1 MTINDSLQQSF
12 ENYIC
17 SIGGKNIESKDKK
30 DGFIGIGFDLD
41 IHGQTIPLSVKYIDQ
56 KRWLLLPTVSV
67 AQCNLPALDHVGNN
81 GLICITDHQG
91 EMFDSG
97 DLFGLFK
104 YAVDTAIGILTKAL
118 KSYSAGNRDAL
129 YEEIDGYNQT
139 VVSDAPIIIA
149 THNPNQS
156 ESLYAWCINFT
167 KQRNTPQCHHIKYL
181 VDGNSQH
188 PPSSSPYTAIKVIKV
203 SLADIEDFIIPN
215 LFTSFNEHWWE
226 QQALN
231 FSTQQLDSLNKKSK
245 FKIVLLEIPTPK
257 MYTYLVISYYQDMAS
272 NKYRNFKVQTLQR
285 GWREY
290 LLNRTG
296 IDSQFSS
303 KKTVVIAGC
312 GSVGSR
318 VAEILAESNIDKLI
332 LVDYDDMKTDNVM
345 RHHLGIQDVN
355 QSKVSALKS
364 RLQQNI
370 PELEIVAYKA
380 NILNWLNSQNNEQLS
395 EIDSIVLATGH
406 PPTELEVCR
415 RLYTY
420 DTSVH
425 VVSGWLEAYGLG
437 GHVLGFKS
445 NNDACL
451 KCLYYDDDGDLSNYI
466 KTSLFSNP
474 SGIVLSKNIT
484 GCAGAFTAYGSVHS
498 MKTAVIIAEFVIEL
512 KTGLQSWCATNKLP
526 IDYGLEATKHHEAAL
541 QNGGYYSQSLSSIKV
556 AGCSCCST

>member
-1 MTINDSLQQSF
+1 MTISDGIQQSF
-12 ENYIC
+12 KNYIQ
-17 SIGGKNIESKDKK
+17 SIGGKSIESYDKK
-30 DGFIGIGFDLD
+30 DGFIAIGFDLD
-41 IHGQTIPLSVKYIDQ
+41 IHGQSVPLSVKYVDQ
-56 KRWLLLPTVSV
+56 RRWLSLPTVSV
-67 AQCNLPALDHVGNN
+67 APCTLPALAHVGND
-81 GLICITDHQG
+81 GLICVTDHQG
-91 EMFDSG
+91 EMFDSAN
-97 DLFGLFK
+97 LFGLFK
-104 YAVDTAIGILTKAL
+104 YTVDTAIGILTNAL

-139 VVSDAPIIIA
+139 VVSDDPIVIA

-156 ESLYAWCINFT
+156 DSLYAWCINLT

-181 VDGNSQH
+181 VDGASQH
-188 PPSSSPYTAIKVIKV
+188 PPSSNPYTTIKVTKII
-203 SLADIEDFIIPN
+203 LPRIEDFVIPN
-215 LFTSFNEHWWE
+215 LFTSFDEHWWE
-226 QQALN
+226 QQISK
-231 FSTQQLDSLNKKSK
+231 FSKNQLDSLQKKSN

-257 MYTYLVISYYQDMAS
+257 MHTYLVISYYQDMAS
-272 NKYRNFKVQTLQR
+272 NKYRNFKIQTLQR

-296 IDSQFSS
+296 MESQFSS

-318 VAEILAESNIDKLI
+318 VAEILAESDVDKLI

-345 RHHLGIQDVN
+345 RHYLGIQDIN
-355 QSKVSALKS
+355 QSKVSALKN

-370 PELEIVAYKA
+370 PELEVVVYRT
-380 NILNWLNSQNNEQLS
+380 NILNWLNSQNDEQLS
-395 EIDSIVLATGH
+395 EIHSIVLATGH

-415 RLYTY
+415 RLYTNEA
-420 DTSVH
+420 SVH

-437 GHVLGFKS
+437 GHILGLRS

-451 KCLYYDDDGDLSNYI
+451 KCLYYDDDGNPSNYI

-484 GCAGAFTAYGSVHS
+484 GCAGAFTAYGSVHA
-498 MKTAVIIAEFVIEL
+498 MKTAVIMAEYVIEN
-512 KTGLQSWCATNKLP
+512 KVGLQSWCATNKLP
-526 IDYGLEATKHHEAAL
+526 TNYNLKATKHHALVL
-541 QNGGYYSQSLSSIKV
+541 QNGGYYSQSLNTIKV

>member
-1 MTINDSLQQSF
+1 MTISQNLQQSF
-12 ENYIC
+12 EMHIQ
-17 SIGGKNIESKDKK
+17 SLGGKSIESHDKK
-30 DGFIGIGFDLD
+30 DGFIAIGFDLD
-41 IHGQTIPLSVKYIDQ
+41 IHGQIVPLSVKYVDQ
-56 KRWLLLPTVSV
+56 KRWLALPTVSI
-67 AQCNLPALDHVGNN
+67 AKCNLPALDHVGND
-81 GLICITDHQG
+81 GLICVTDHQG

-97 DLFGLFK
+97 ELFGLFK
-104 YAVDTAIGILTKAL
+104 YAVDTAIDILTNSL
-118 KSYSAGNRDAL
+118 KSYQASNRIAL

-139 VVSDAPIIIA
+139 IVSDAPVIVA
-149 THNPNQS
+149 THNLNQS
-156 ESLYAWCINFT
+156 DSLYAWCINCT
-167 KQRNTPQCHHIKYL
+167 RQRNTPQFYHIKYL
-181 VDGNSQH
+181 VDGASQH
-188 PPSSSPYTAIKVIKV
+188 PPSSSPYTAIKVTKI
-203 SLADIEDFIIPN
+203 SLPRIEDFVIPD
-215 LFTSFNEHWWE
+215 LFESFDKNWWK
-226 QQALN
+226 QQILK
-231 FSTQQLDSLNKKSK
+231 FSENQLASLQKKSN

-257 MYTYLVISYYQDMAS
+257 MHTYLIVSYYQDMTS

-296 IDSQFSS
+296 IESQFLS

-318 VAEILAESNIDKLI
+318 IAEILAESDVDKLI
-332 LVDYDDMKTDNVM
+332 LVDYDDMKTDNIM
-345 RHHLGIQDVN
+345 RHYLGVQDVN
-355 QSKVSALKS
+355 QSKVSALKN

-370 PELEIVAYKA
+370 PELEVVAYRA
-380 NILNWLNSQNNEQLS
+380 NILNWLINQNSEQLS
-395 EIDSIVLATGH
+395 EIHSIVLATGH

-420 DTSVH
+420 KANVH

-437 GHVLGFKS
+437 GHILGFRS

-451 KCLYYDDDGDLSNYI
+451 KCLYYDEDSDHSNYI

-484 GCAGAFTAYGSVHS
+484 GCAGAFTAYGSVHA
-498 MKTAVIIAEFVIEL
+498 MKTAVIMAEFVIEL

-526 IDYGLEATKHHEAAL
+526 IDYGLEATKHHEATL
-541 QNGGYYSQSLSSIKV
+541 QNGGYYSQPLISVKV

>member
-1 MTINDSLQQSF
+1 MTINDGIQQSF
-12 ENYIC
+12 KTYIRTL
-17 SIGGKNIESKDKK
+17 GGKSIESHDKK
-30 DGFIGIGFDLD
+30 DGFVAIGFDLD
-41 IHGQTIPLSVKYIDQ
+41 IHGQIIPLSVKYVNQ
-56 KRWLLLPTVSV
+56 NRWLSLPTVSV
-67 AQCNLPALDHVGNN
+67 AQCDLPALAHVGNH

-91 EMFDSG
+91 EMFDSA

-104 YAVDTAIGILTKAL
+104 YAVNTAIGILTNAL

-139 VVSDAPIIIA
+139 VVSDAPVIVA
-149 THNPNQS
+149 THDPTQS
-156 ESLYAWCINFT
+156 DSLYAWCINCT
-167 KQRNTPQCHHIKYL
+167 RQRNTHQSYHIKYL
-181 VDGNSQH
+181 VDDASQH
-188 PPSSSPYTAIKVIKV
+188 PPSSSPYTAIKVAKI
-203 SLADIEDFIIPN
+203 SLPRIEDFVIPN
-215 LFTSFNEHWWE
+215 IFESFDENWWK
-226 QQALN
+226 QQISK
-231 FSTQQLDSLNKKSK
+231 FSENQLDSLQKKSN

-257 MYTYLVISYYQDMAS
+257 MHTYLVVSYYQDMTL

-296 IDSQFSS
+296 IESQPSN
-303 KKTVVIAGC
+303 KKTIVIAGC

-318 VAEILAESNIDKLI
+318 VAEILAESDVDKLLLI
-332 LVDYDDMKTDNVM
+332 DYDDMTTDNVM
-345 RHHLGIQDVN
+345 RHYLGIQDVK
-355 QSKVSALKS
+355 QSKVSALKN

-370 PELEIVAYKA
+370 PELEVVAYKA

-395 EIDSIVLATGH
+395 EIHSIVLATGH

-420 DTSVH
+420 EANVH

-437 GHVLGFKS
+437 GHVLGFRS
-445 NNDACL
+445 NEDGCL
-451 KCLYYDDDGDLSNYI
+451 KCLYYDDDSNSSNYI
-466 KTSLFSNP
+466 RTSLFSNP
-474 SGIVLSKNIT
+474 LGIVLSKNIT
-484 GCAGAFTAYGSVHS
+484 GCAGAFTAYGSVHA
-498 MKTAVIIAEFVIEL
+498 MKTAVIMAEFVIEL

-526 IDYGLEATKHHEAAL
+526 IDYGLKATKHHETAL

>member
-1 MTINDSLQQSF
+1 MTISNGVQQSYK
-12 ENYIC
+12 NYIH
-17 SIGGKNIESKDKK
+17 SLGGKNIESKDKE
-30 DGFIGIGFDLD
+30 DGLIAINFDLD
-41 IHGQTIPLSVKYIDQ
+41 IHDRTIPLSVKYVDQ
-56 KRWLLLPTVSV
+56 KRWLCLPTVTV
-67 AQCNLPALDHVGNN
+67 APCTLPALAHVGNN
-81 GLICITDHQG
+81 GLICVTDHQG
-91 EMFDSG
+91 EMFDSA

-104 YAVDTAIGILTKAL
+104 YAVDTAIGILTNAL

-139 VVSDAPIIIA
+139 AVSDDPIVIA
-149 THNPNQS
+149 THDPNQS
-156 ESLYAWCINFT
+156 DSLYAWCINFT
-167 KQRNTPQCHHIKYL
+167 RQRNTPQCHHIKYL
-181 VDGNSQH
+181 VDGNSQY
-188 PPSSSPYTAIKVIKV
+188 PPSSSPYTAIKVIKI
-203 SLADIEDFIIPN
+203 SLPRIEDFVIPS
-215 LFTSFNEHWWE
+215 LFESFDENWWKQQTSK
-226 QQALN
+226 
-231 FSTQQLDSLNKKSK
+231 FSENQLDSLQKKSN

-257 MYTYLVISYYQDMAS
+257 MHTYLVVSYYQNMTS
-272 NKYRNFKVQTLQR
+272 NKYRDFKVQTLQR

-296 IDSQFSS
+296 VESQFPS

-318 VAEILAESNIDKLI
+318 VAEILAESDIDKLI

-345 RHHLGIQDVN
+345 RHYLGIQDVN
-355 QSKVSALKS
+355 QSKVSAIKN
-364 RLQQNI
+364 RLEQNI
-370 PELEIVAYKA
+370 PELEVIVYKTH
-380 NILNWLNSQNNEQLS
+380 ILNWLNSQNDEQLS
-395 EIDSIVLATGH
+395 KIHSIVLATGH

-420 DTSVH
+420 EVNVH

-437 GHVLGFKS
+437 GHILGFKS
-445 NNDACL
+445 NNDTCL
-451 KCLYYDDDGDLSNYI
+451 KCLYYDDDGNPSNYI

-484 GCAGAFTAYGSVHS
+484 GCAGAFTAYGSVHA
-498 MKTAVIIAEFVIEL
+498 MKTAVIMAEFVIEQ

-526 IDYGLEATKHHEAAL
+526 IDYNLKATKHHEAAL

>member
-1 MTINDSLQQSF
+1 MTISDGVQQSF
-12 ENYIC
+12 EQHIQFL
-17 SIGGKNIESKDKK
+17 GGKNIESKNKK
-30 DGFIGIGFDLD
+30 DGFIAIGFDLE
-41 IHGQTIPLSVKYIDQ
+41 IHGQTIPLSVTYADRR
-56 KRWLLLPTVSV
+56 RWLLLPTVSV
-67 AQCNLPALDHVGNN
+67 AKCNLPALDHVGNN
-81 GLICITDHQG
+81 GLICVTDHQG
-91 EMFDSG
+91 EMFDSA

-215 LFTSFNEHWWE
+215 LFTSFNEHWWQ

-257 MYTYLVISYYQDMAS
+257 MHTYLVISYYQDMAS

-318 VAEILAESNIDKLI
+318 VAEILAESDIDKLI

-395 EIDSIVLATGH
+395 EIHSIVLATGH

-420 DTSVH
+420 EANVH

-437 GHVLGFKS
+437 GHVLGFRS
-445 NNDACL
+445 NEDGCL
-451 KCLYYDDDGDLSNYI
+451 KCLYYDDDGNSSNYI
-466 KTSLFSNP
+466 RTSLFSNP
-474 SGIVLSKNIT
+474 LGIVLSKNIT
-484 GCAGAFTAYGSVHS
+484 GCAGAFTAYGSVHA

>member
-1 MTINDSLQQSF
+1 MTINDGLQQSF
-12 ENYIC
+12 ENYIR
-17 SIGGKNIESKDKK
+17 SIGGKNIESEDKK
-30 DGFIGIGFDLD
+30 DGFIGIDFDLD
-41 IHGQTIPLSVKYIDQ
+41 VHGQTIPLSVRYIDQ

-81 GLICITDHQG
+81 GLICVTDHQG

-104 YAVDTAIGILTKAL
+104 YVVDTAIGILTNSL
-118 KSYSAGNRDAL
+118 KSYQAGNRIAL

-139 VVSDAPIIIA
+139 IVSDAPVIVA

-156 ESLYAWCINFT
+156 DSLYAWCINYT
-167 KQRNTPQCHHIKYL
+167 RQRNTPQFYHIKYL
-181 VDGNSQH
+181 VDGASQH
-188 PPSSSPYTAIKVIKV
+188 PPSSSPYTAIKVTKI
-203 SLADIEDFIIPN
+203 SLPRIEDFVIPN
-215 LFTSFNEHWWE
+215 LFESFDENWWKQQTSK
-226 QQALN
+226 
-231 FSTQQLDSLNKKSK
+231 FSENQLDSLQKKSN

-257 MYTYLVISYYQDMAS
+257 MHTYLVVSYYQDMTS
-272 NKYRNFKVQTLQR
+272 NKYRDFKVQTLQR

-296 IDSQFSS
+296 VESQFPS

-318 VAEILAESNIDKLI
+318 VAEILAESDIDKLI
-332 LVDYDDMKTDNVM
+332 LVDYDDMKTDNIM
-345 RHHLGIQDVN
+345 RHYLGIQDVN
-355 QSKVSALKS
+355 QSKVSALKNC
-364 RLQQNI
+364 LQQNI
-370 PELEIVAYKA
+370 PELEIVAYET
-380 NILNWLNSQNNEQLS
+380 NVLNWLNSQNSEQLS
-395 EIDSIVLATGH
+395 EIHSIVLATGH

-420 DTSVH
+420 EANVH

-437 GHVLGFKS
+437 GHILGFRS
-445 NNDACL
+445 NEDACL
-451 KCLYYDDDGDLSNYI
+451 KCLYYDDNGNPSNYI

-484 GCAGAFTAYGSVHS
+484 GCAGAFTAYGSVHA
-498 MKTAVIIAEFVIEL
+498 MKTAVIMAEYIIEN

-526 IDYGLEATKHHEAAL
+526 TDYNLETTNHQELTL
-541 QNGGYYSQSLSSIKV
+541 QNGGYYPQPLNAIKV

>member
-1 MTINDSLQQSF
+1 MEISDSIQQSF
-12 ENYIC
+12 KNYIQ
-17 SIGGKNIESKDKK
+17 SLGGKSIESHDKK
-30 DGFIGIGFDLD
+30 EGFIVIGFDLD
-41 IHGQTIPLSVKYIDQ
+41 IHGQTVPLSVKYIDQ
-56 KRWLLLPTVSV
+56 KRWLSLPTVSV
-67 AQCNLPALDHVGNN
+67 APCTLPALAHVGND
-81 GLICITDHQG
+81 GLICVTDHQG
-91 EMFDSG
+91 EVFDSA

-104 YAVDTAIGILTKAL
+104 YAVDTAIGILTNAL

-139 VVSDAPIIIA
+139 VVSDAPVIIA

-156 ESLYAWCINFT
+156 HSLYAWCINYT
-167 KQRNTPQCHHIKYL
+167 QQSNTPQCHHIKYL
-181 VDGNSQH
+181 VDGASQH
-188 PPSSSPYTAIKVIKV
+188 PPRSSPYTAIKVTKII
-203 SLADIEDFIIPN
+203 LPRIEDFVIPN
-215 LFTSFNEHWWE
+215 LFTSFDERWWE
-226 QQALN
+226 QQTLN

-257 MYTYLVISYYQDMAS
+257 MHTYLVISYYQDMAS

-296 IDSQFSS
+296 IDALFSS

-318 VAEILAESNIDKLI
+318 VAEVLAESDVDKLI
-332 LVDYDDMKTDNVM
+332 LVDYDDMKTDNIM
-345 RHHLGIQDVN
+345 RHYLGIQDVN
-355 QSKVSALKS
+355 QSKVSALKN

-370 PELEIVAYKA
+370 PELEVVVYKT
-380 NILNWLNSQNNEQLS
+380 NILNWLNSQNDEQLS
-395 EIDSIVLATGH
+395 EIHSIVLATGH

-420 DTSVH
+420 EVNVH

-437 GHVLGFKS
+437 GHILGFKS
-445 NNDACL
+445 NEDGCL
-451 KCLYYDDDGDLSNYI
+451 KCLYYDHDGNPSNYI

-484 GCAGAFTAYGSVHS
+484 GCTGAFTAYGSVHA
-498 MKTAVIIAEFVIEL
+498 MKTAVIMAEFVIGY
-512 KTGLQSWCATNKLP
+512 KTELQSWCATNKLP
-526 IDYGLEATKHHEAAL
+526 TDYDLEATNHQELTL
-541 QNGGYYSQSLSSIKV
+541 QNGGYYSQSLNTIKM

>member
-1 MTINDSLQQSF
+1 MTINDGLQQIF
-12 ENYIC
+12 ENYIR
-17 SIGGKNIESKDKK
+17 SIGGKNIESEDKK
-30 DGFIGIGFDLD
+30 DSFIGIGFDLD
-41 IHGQTIPLSVKYIDQ
+41 IHGQTIPLSVKYVDQ

-81 GLICITDHQG
+81 GLICVTDHQG

-104 YAVDTAIGILTKAL
+104 YVVDTAIDILTTSL
-118 KSYSAGNRDAL
+118 KSYQAGNRIAL

-139 VVSDAPIIIA
+139 IMSDAPVIVA
-149 THNPNQS
+149 THDPTQS
-156 ESLYAWCINFT
+156 DSLYAWCINCT
-167 KQRNTPQCHHIKYL
+167 RQRNTPQFYHIKYL
-181 VDGNSQH
+181 VDGASKH
-188 PPSSSPYTAIKVIKV
+188 PPSSSPYTAIKVTKI
-203 SLADIEDFIIPN
+203 SLPRIEDFVIPN
-215 LFTSFNEHWWE
+215 LFESFDENWWKQQTSKFSKN
-226 QQALN
+226 QLN
-231 FSTQQLDSLNKKSK
+231 SLQKKSN

-257 MYTYLVISYYQDMAS
+257 MHTYLVISYYQDMTS
-272 NKYRNFKVQTLQR
+272 NKYRNFKAQTLQR

-296 IDSQFSS
+296 VESQFSS

-318 VAEILAESNIDKLI
+318 VAEILVESDIDKLI

-345 RHHLGIQDVN
+345 RHYLGIQDVN
-355 QSKVSALKS
+355 QSKVSALRN

-370 PELEIVAYKA
+370 PELEIVAYKT
-380 NILNWLNSQNNEQLS
+380 NILNWLISQNSEQLS
-395 EIDSIVLATGH
+395 EIHSIVLATGH

-425 VVSGWLEAYGLG
+425 VASGWLEAYGLG

-451 KCLYYDDDGDLSNYI
+451 KCLYYDDDGNSSNYI
-466 KTSLFSNP
+466 KTSLFSNS

-484 GCAGAFTAYGSVHS
+484 GCAGAFTAYASVHA

-526 IDYGLEATKHHEAAL
+526 IDYGLEATKYHDKAL

>member
-1 MTINDSLQQSF
+1 
-12 ENYIC
+12 
-17 SIGGKNIESKDKK
+17 
-30 DGFIGIGFDLD
+30 
-41 IHGQTIPLSVKYIDQ
+41 
-56 KRWLLLPTVSV
+56 
-67 AQCNLPALDHVGNN
+67 
-81 GLICITDHQG
+81 
-91 EMFDSG
+91 
-97 DLFGLFK
+97 
-104 YAVDTAIGILTKAL
+104 
-118 KSYSAGNRDAL
+118 
-129 YEEIDGYNQT
+129 
-139 VVSDAPIIIA
+139 
-149 THNPNQS
+149 
-156 ESLYAWCINFT
+156 
-167 KQRNTPQCHHIKYL
+167 
-181 VDGNSQH
+181 
-188 PPSSSPYTAIKVIKV
+188 
-203 SLADIEDFIIPN
+203 
-215 LFTSFNEHWWE
+215 
-226 QQALN
+226 
-231 FSTQQLDSLNKKSK
+231 
-245 FKIVLLEIPTPK
+245 
-257 MYTYLVISYYQDMAS
+257 
-272 NKYRNFKVQTLQR
+272 
-285 GWREY
+285 
-290 LLNRTG
+290 
-296 IDSQFSS
+296 
-303 KKTVVIAGC
+303 
-312 GSVGSR
+312 
-318 VAEILAESNIDKLI
+318 
-332 LVDYDDMKTDNVM
+332 M

-484 GCAGAFTAYGSVHS
+484 GCAGAFTAYGSVHA

>member
-1 MTINDSLQQSF
+1 MKISDGMQQSF
-12 ENYIC
+12 KNYIQ
-17 SIGGKNIESKDKK
+17 SLGGKSIESYDKK
-30 DGFIGIGFDLD
+30 DGFIAIGFDLD
-41 IHGQTIPLSVKYIDQ
+41 IHSQSVPLSVEYTDQ
-56 KRWLLLPTVSV
+56 KRWLSLPTVSV
-67 AQCNLPALDHVGNN
+67 AQCSLPALDHIGNN
-81 GLICITDHQG
+81 GLICVTDHQG
-91 EMFDSG
+91 EMFDSA

-104 YAVDTAIGILTKAL
+104 YAVDTAISILTNAL
-118 KSYSAGNRDAL
+118 ESYSAGNREAL

-139 VVSDAPIIIA
+139 VVSDDPIVIA

-156 ESLYAWCINFT
+156 DNLYAWCINLT
-167 KQRNTPQCHHIKYL
+167 KQRNTPQCHYIKYL
-181 VDGNSQH
+181 VDRANQH
-188 PPSSSPYTAIKVIKV
+188 PLSSSPYTAIKVTKI
-203 SLADIEDFIIPN
+203 SLPRIEDFVIPN
-215 LFTSFNEHWWE
+215 LFTSFDEHWWE
-226 QQALN
+226 QQTLN

-257 MYTYLVISYYQDMAS
+257 MHTYLVISYYQDMTS
-272 NKYRNFKVQTLQR
+272 NKYRNFKAQTLQR

-296 IDSQFSS
+296 VESQFSS

-318 VAEILAESNIDKLI
+318 VAEILVESDIDKLI

-345 RHHLGIQDVN
+345 RHYLGIQDVN
-355 QSKVSALKS
+355 QSKVSALRN

-370 PELEIVAYKA
+370 PELEIVAYKT
-380 NILNWLNSQNNEQLS
+380 NILNWLISQNSEQLS
-395 EIDSIVLATGH
+395 EIHSIVLATGH

-425 VVSGWLEAYGLG
+425 VASGWLEAYGLG
-437 GHVLGFKS
+437 GHILGFNS
-445 NNDACL
+445 NKDGCL
-451 KCLYYDDDGDLSNYI
+451 KCLYYDDDGNPSNYI

-484 GCAGAFTAYGSVHS
+484 GCAGAFTAYGSVHA

-512 KTGLQSWCATNKLP
+512 KTGLQSW
-526 IDYGLEATKHHEAAL
+526 
-541 QNGGYYSQSLSSIKV
+541 
-556 AGCSCCST
+556 

>member
-1 MTINDSLQQSF
+1 MTISDGVQQSF
-12 ENYIC
+12 EQHIQFL
-17 SIGGKNIESKDKK
+17 GGKNIESKDKK
-30 DGFIGIGFDLD
+30 DGSIAIGFDLE
-41 IHGQTIPLSVKYIDQ
+41 IHGQTIPLSVTYADRR
-56 KRWLLLPTVSV
+56 RWLSLPTVSV

-81 GLICITDHQG
+81 GLICVTDHQG
-91 EMFDSG
+91 EMFDSA

-104 YAVDTAIGILTKAL
+104 YAVDTAIDILTNSL
-118 KSYSAGNRDAL
+118 KSYSAGNRIAL

-139 VVSDAPIIIA
+139 IVSDAPIIVA

-156 ESLYAWCINFT
+156 DSLYAWCINFT
-167 KQRNTPQCHHIKYL
+167 RQSKTPQCHHIKYL
-181 VDGNSQH
+181 VDGASQH
-188 PPSSSPYTAIKVIKV
+188 PLSSSPYTAIKVTKII
-203 SLADIEDFIIPN
+203 LPRIEDFVIPN
-215 LFTSFNEHWWE
+215 LFTSFDEHWWE

-257 MYTYLVISYYQDMAS
+257 MHTYLVISYYQDMAS

-296 IDSQFSS
+296 IESQFSS

-318 VAEILAESNIDKLI
+318 VAEILAESDVDKLI
-332 LVDYDDMKTDNVM
+332 FVDYDDMKTDNIM
-345 RHHLGIQDVN
+345 RHYLGVQDVN

-380 NILNWLNSQNNEQLS
+380 NILNWLNSQNKEQLS

-420 DTSVH
+420 EANIH

-437 GHVLGFKS
+437 GHILGFKS
-445 NNDACL
+445 NEDGCL
-451 KCLYYDDDGDLSNYI
+451 KCLYYDHDGNPSNYI
-466 KTSLFSNP
+466 NTSLFSNP
-474 SGIVLSKNIT
+474 SGIVLSRNIT
-484 GCAGAFTAYGSVHS
+484 GCAGAFTAYGSVHA
-498 MKTAVIIAEFVIEL
+498 MKTAVIMAEYVIEN
-512 KTGLQSWCATNKLP
+512 KVGLQSWCATNKLP
-526 IDYGLEATKHHEAAL
+526 TNYNLKATKHHALAL
-541 QNGGYYSQSLSSIKV
+541 QNGGYYLQSLNTIKV

>member
-1 MTINDSLQQSF
+1 MTISDDVRQSF
-12 ENYIC
+12 KNHIQ
-17 SIGGKNIESKDKK
+17 SLNGKNIKSYDKK
-30 DGFIGIGFDLD
+30 DGFITIGFDLD
-41 IHGQTIPLSVKYIDQ
+41 VNRQTVPLSVKYADQ
-56 KRWLLLPTVSV
+56 KRWLSLPTVSV
-67 AQCNLPALDHVGNN
+67 SQCNLTALDHVGND
-81 GLICITDHQG
+81 GLICVTDHQG
-91 EMFDSG
+91 EMFDSA
-97 DLFGLFK
+97 DLSGLFK
-104 YAVDTAIGILTKAL
+104 YAVDTAIDILTNSL
-118 KSYSAGNRDAL
+118 KSYSAGNRIAL

-139 VVSDAPIIIA
+139 IVSDAPVIIA

-156 ESLYAWCINFT
+156 EDLYAWCINFT

-181 VDGNSQH
+181 VDGASRN
-188 PPSSSPYTAIKVIKV
+188 PPSSSPYTAVKITKI
-203 SLADIEDFIIPN
+203 SLPCIEDFVIPD
-215 LFTSFNEHWWE
+215 LFESFDENWWKK
-226 QQALN
+226 QISK
-231 FSTQQLDSLNKKSK
+231 FSKNQLDSLQKKSN
-245 FKIVLLEIPTPK
+245 FKIILLEVPTPK
-257 MYTYLVISYYQDMAS
+257 MHTYLVISYYQDMTS
-272 NKYRNFKVQTLQR
+272 NKYRSFKVQTLQR

-318 VAEILAESNIDKLI
+318 VAEILAESDIDKLI

-345 RHHLGIQDVN
+345 RHYLGIQDVN

-370 PELEIVAYKA
+370 PELEVVAHKA

-395 EIDSIVLATGH
+395 EIHSIVLATGH

-420 DTSVH
+420 EANVH

-437 GHVLGFKS
+437 GHVLGFRS
-445 NNDACL
+445 NEDGCL
-451 KCLYYDDDGDLSNYI
+451 KCLYYDDNGNFSNYI
-466 KTSLFSNP
+466 RTSLFSNP
-474 SGIVLSKNIT
+474 LGIVLSKNIT
-484 GCAGAFTAYGSVHS
+484 GCAGAFTAYGSVHA
-498 MKTAVIIAEFVIEL
+498 MKTAVIIAEYVIEN

-526 IDYGLEATKHHEAAL
+526 TDYDLKATKHQELTL
-541 QNGGYYSQSLSSIKV
+541 QNGGYYLQSLDAIKT